1 MNIWKFKLKYGIF
14 TNTKNMKNKNDSNK
28 IRKKK
33 SLLKAI
39 KR

>member
-28 IRKKK
+28 MCKKC
-33 SLLKAI
+33 LF
-39 KR
+39 